1 MNVGQKMSFYEGC
14 FGPENPDLLEEAKAK
29 LSLIRKERIISLNN
43 KFEKRVS
50 EESVDDKEMLSEQ
63 QEKEVEAQ
71 CDEQKGRLPDTLTD
85 MGLGGLLPGQIVN
98 IGSKQVFDGENTFNM
113 EWEVVRNLSSLS
125 GQTESGVFLNHNSI
139 LISIKISL
147 SL

>member
-14 FGPENPDLLEEAKAK
+14 FGPENPEEAKAK
-29 LSLIRKERIISLNN
+29 VSLIRKERIISLNN

-50 EESVDDKEMLSEQ
+50 ESVDDKEMLSEQ
-63 QEKEVEAQ
+63 QEIEVEAQ

-125 GQTESGVFLNHNSI
+125 GQTESGVFLTHYSI
-139 LISIKISL
+139 LILIKISL